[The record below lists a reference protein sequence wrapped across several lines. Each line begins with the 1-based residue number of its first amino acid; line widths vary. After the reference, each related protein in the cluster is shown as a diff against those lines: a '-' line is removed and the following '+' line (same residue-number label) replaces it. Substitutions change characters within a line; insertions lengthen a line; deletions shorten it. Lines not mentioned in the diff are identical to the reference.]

1 MENLLQVLKL
11 DATILPQ
18 FLIFLVAY
26 IALSQLVFKPY
37 MKAFDLRK
45 EATVGGKEIAD
56 QLLLE
61 TQNIHFNYETK
72 AREINSE
79 IKVIYDGARKEAT
92 RRQEEL
98 VQSARQ
104 QAEELIKKSR
114 EEIRESV
121 IKTREDLKKQVPEL
135 SQTISDR
142 LLGKEVH

>member
-1 MENLLQVLKL
+1 MENLLQVLQL

-26 IALSQLVFKPY
+26 VALSQLVFKPY

-45 EATVGGKEIAD
+45 EATVGGKEVAD

-72 AREINSE
+72 AREINTE
-79 IKVIYDGARKEAT
+79 IKVIFESARKEAT
-92 RRQEEL
+92 KRQEEL
-98 VQSARQ
+98 VLSARA
-104 QAEELIKKSR
+104 QAEELVKKSR
-114 EEIRESV
+114 EEIRQNV
-121 IKTREDLKKQVPEL
+121 LKTREELKKQVPEL